1 MKRSASFQV
10 LAAGAVAIILA
21 GCTHIPAKIKSASA
35 RQAELMAAF
44 ERSLAEQ
51 DLAKGCNE
59 SFKAALEME
68 QTVKQRGT
76 EIQERV
82 KKNFTDAMVRA
93 QAFKEKAPE
102 KAAQKEADA
111 MQTLIEQTTRL
122 QSESARLQ
130 AEIET
135 EKGKCGEAVTSVR
148 DMVRSMAA
156 AQAELDKFI
165 QSDAKT
171 PVEAFLFNLVET
183 KTIARKVDEK
193 AKLLQGKMSGVADK
207 LKTWEDAFNAVKE

>member
-1 MKRSASFQV
+1 MKRSAFFQV
-10 LAAGAVAIILA
+10 LAAGLVAIVLA
-21 GCTHIPAKIKSASA
+21 GCTHVPVKIKSASA
-35 RQAELMAAF
+35 RQTELMAAF
-44 ERSLAEQ
+44 DRSLAEQ

-59 SFKAALEME
+59 SFRAALEME
-68 QTVKQRGT
+68 QTVKQRST

-122 QSESARLQ
+122 QGESARLQ

-135 EKGKCGEAVTSVR
+135 EKGKCGEAVASVR

-193 AKLLQGKMSGVADK
+193 AKLLQAKMSGVADK
-207 LKTWEDAFNAVKE
+207 LKTWEEAFNAVKE